1 VTGQA
6 LSPRERRIL
15 AALETDLRREEEDLD
30 FALRTMLLPKAGPL
44 GRLLDACG
52 RMQADWLV
60 LLAACG
66 IGFGSLAL
74 QVRTPAA
81 ISVLCVLWTLT
92 VVLAVARTV
101 GRRRRDRN

>member
-15 AALETDLRREEEDLD
+15 AALEADLRREEALD
-30 FALRTMLLPKAGPL
+30 VALRTMLLPRANPL
-44 GRLLDACG
+44 ARVLDACG

-81 ISVLCVLWTLT
+81 ITVVCVLWTLT
-92 VVLAVARTV
+92 ILLTVARTV